1 MKISVIGAG
10 YVGLSNAVLL
20 AQHNTVYAL
29 DIDNKKVNMINN
41 RISPIADDK
50 IIEYMAEKELNL
62 TATSDPEEAYSGAD
76 IIMIATPTDYD
87 EKLNYFDTSSI
98 ENVIENILNYAPD
111 ALVVIRSTVPVGYT
125 KQLTEKYELTNVMF
139 MPEFLREGNALRDNL
154 YPTRI
159 VAGFDDKV
167 KGLEKKVKDFIDL
180 VLEGTIKSDMPV
192 LFVRS
197 TEAEAIKLF
206 SNTYLALR
214 VAYFN
219 ELDTYAQICGL
230 DSNQIIQGVSLD
242 PRIGNFYN
250 NPSFGYGG
258 YCLPKDT
265 MQMLANYKNIP
276 QDIIGAIIHSNST
289 RKRVIA
295 DTILAKEPK
304 TVGIYRLIMKS
315 HSDNYRQ
322 SAVIDIVEMIKHENI
337 RVVIYEPTL
346 NKKKFLGAE
355 VITDLEKFKKIS
367 DVIAA
372 NRYSEELNDVKDK
385 VYTRDL
391 YSKD

>member
-1 MKISVIGAG
+1 MKITVAGAG

-20 AQHNTVYAL
+20 AQHNTVYAF
-29 DIDNKKVNMINN
+29 DIDRRKVEMINN
-41 RISPIADDK
+41 RISPIADSE
-50 IIEYMAEKELNL
+50 ISRYMTEEELHL
-62 TATSDPEEAYSGAD
+62 TAVTDSEKAFDGAD
-76 IIMIATPTDYD
+76 TIMIATPTDYD
-87 EKLNYFDTSSI
+87 EKLNYFDTSSL
-98 ENVIENILNYAPD
+98 EKVIEDVIKYAPD
-111 ALVVIRSTVPVGYT
+111 ALVVVRSTVPVGYT
-125 KQLTEKYELTNVMF
+125 KQLTEKYGLKNVMF
-139 MPEFLREGNALRDNL
+139 MPEFLREGKALADNL
-154 YPTRI
+154 RPTRI
-159 VAGFDDKV
+159 VV
-167 KGLEKKVKDFIDL
+167 GLDSETPGLLDRAKEFVELI
-180 VLEGTIKSDMPV
+180 LEGAIKEYIPV
-192 LFVRS
+192 LYVKS

-206 SNTYLALR
+206 ANTFLALR

-219 ELDTYAQICGL
+219 ELDTYAQVCGL
-230 DSNQIIQGVSLD
+230 DSDQIIRGVCLD
-242 PRIGNFYN
+242 PRIGHYYN

-276 QDIIGAIIHSNST
+276 QDIIGAIIQSNST

-295 DTILAKEPK
+295 DTILERNPE
-304 TVGIYRLIMKS
+304 TVGIYRLIMKA

-322 SAVIDIVEMIKHENI
+322 SAVIDIIEMIKHENI

-346 NKKKFLGAE
+346 KENEFMGAE
-355 VITDLEKFKKIS
+355 VMHDLDEFKRVS

-372 NRYSEELNDVKDK
+372 NRYDAELDDVKDK